1 MLFKLPHACLEPK
14 LVRCSSRSSRQ
25 RQRQHGALPPREDGQ
40 FLGSEDAGVGG

>member
-14 LVRCSSRSSRQ
+14 LVRCSSRSSH
-25 RQRQHGALPPREDGQ
+25 QRQHGALPPREDGQ